1 MGARMASGPTT
12 SEALRSTVKAAPS
25 RSHARWWSATGVG
38 TIVSLPFAWLL
49 SYAAMLPFY
58 IGLFFFMLFG
68 LVIGAVTFRIAAPG
82 RPYGRFA
89 VLAGTTLIVGVCWTA
104 SIVKESRDFPAD
116 IAVDAVRRT
125 RDIGRRS
132 AEDYRK
138 AVMEEVRTFIR
149 ERHPPGGVLGYVR
162 WMLLEGELKKGAIPS
177 FDQTLRR
184 SPARLGWAVRVVL
197 SIALLG
203 FAVGS
208 QTLSLSRASDP
219 ATLST

>member
-1 MGARMASGPTT
+1 MPDLTAPAVELADGRGT
-12 SEALRSTVKAAPS
+12 SPAQWWCATAA
-25 RSHARWWSATGVG
+25 G

-58 IGLFFFMLFG
+58 LGLFFFMLFG
-68 LVIGAVTFRIAAPG
+68 LVIGAVVYRIAAPG

-89 VLAGTTLIVGVCWTA
+89 VLTGTTLIVGVCWTL

-116 IAVDAVRRT
+116 VAADAVLRS

-132 AEDYRK
+132 ADEYRT
-138 AVMEEVRTFIR
+138 AVAEEVRSFLR
-149 ERHPPGGVLGYVR
+149 ERHSPGGVLGYAR
-162 WMLLEGELKKGAIPS
+162 WMLLEGEIKKGAIPS

-184 SPARLGWAVRVVL
+184 SPARIGWAIRVVL

-208 QTLSLSRASDP
+208 QTLSLSRRSNPVASP
-219 ATLST
+219 AQPILR